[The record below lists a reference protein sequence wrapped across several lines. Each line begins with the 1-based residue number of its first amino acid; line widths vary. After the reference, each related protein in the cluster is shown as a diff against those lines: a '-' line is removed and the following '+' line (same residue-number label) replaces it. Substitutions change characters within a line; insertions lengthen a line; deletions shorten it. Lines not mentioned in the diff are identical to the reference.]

1 MNPKG
6 PEYEC
11 RIRSQIAQ
19 YANPE
24 RLVKLGPICLTPAPP
39 LGGHELNKPKLSC
52 ER

>member
-6 PEYEC
+6 PEYES

-24 RLVKLGPICLTPAPP
+24 NLVKLGSIYHYWMDKQIRPRL
-39 LGGHELNKPKLSC
+39 
-52 ER
+52 